1 MQEPFTSSDLVICN
15 NKGGKL
21 VGGGFNLT
29 GGMLEGHAAI
39 LHSGGDKS
47 DEKKGGSAILS
58 GLKGLAV
65 PAGLLYLQKSM
76 QENYYEYENKDTI
89 VDDNLYD
96 KLYKMAADDESS
108 NSSSSKKNQKSKTRR
123 KKNTSKRK
131 GTRRKRS

>member
-39 LHSGGDKS
+39 VHNGGTES
-47 DEKKGGSAILS
+47 DEKKGGSAIIS

-76 QENYYEYENKDTI
+76 QENYYE
-89 VDDNLYD
+89 
-96 KLYKMAADDESS
+96 
-108 NSSSSKKNQKSKTRR
+108 
-123 KKNTSKRK
+123 
-131 GTRRKRS
+131 

>member
-29 GGMLEGHAAI
+29 GGMLEGHAI

-76 QENYYEYENKDTI
+76 QENYYEYENKDTV

-96 KLYKMAADDESS
+96 KLYKMAADDETS
-108 NSSSSKKNQKSKTRR
+108 NSSSSKKNKKSKTRR
-123 KKNTSKRK
+123 KKKTSKRK

>member
-47 DEKKGGSAILS
+47 DEKKGGSAIFS

>member
-29 GGMLEGHAAI
+29 GGMLEGHAALI
-39 LHSGGDKS
+39 SGGGC
-47 DEKKGGSAILS
+47 EVKKGGSALLS

-76 QENYYEYENKDTI
+76 QENYYEYEN
-89 VDDNLYD
+89 
-96 KLYKMAADDESS
+96 
-108 NSSSSKKNQKSKTRR
+108 
-123 KKNTSKRK
+123 
-131 GTRRKRS
+131 

>member
-76 QENYYEYENKDTI
+76 QENYYEYENKDTV

-108 NSSSSKKNQKSKTRR
+108 NSSSSKKNKKSKTRR
-123 KKNTSKRK
+123 KKKTSKRK

>member
-123 KKNTSKRK
+123 KKKTSKRK